1 MKTILLHNPAK
12 QDNVEAMAD
21 ALVESMRYANS
32 AVDYPDISKA
42 RPDDGVPAER
52 FYKAYV
58 GTAPTS
64 ELTAIL
70 QYTQQRMLF
79 DEIGETFLG
88 IALTEMKHY
97 DRLGDFIN
105 HIGGNVSRPAFSAAK
120 VDITTKSAAEAVQ
133 INIVAEEDTISAS
146 EKLSQRIQANNP
158 TPTVTS
164 ALAIQLINKIVADEH
179 VHVRLLAELA
189 HSLGE
194 EDTTL

>member
-32 AVDYPDISKA
+32 SVDYPDVSKA
-42 RPDDGVPAER
+42 KPDDGVPAEW

-70 QYTQQRMLF
+70 QYTQQRMIF
-79 DEIGETFLG
+79 DQIGETFLG

-105 HIGGNVSRPAFSAAK
+105 RIGGNVSRPAFSAAK

-133 INIVAEEDTISAS
+133 INIRAEQDTIAEY
-146 EKLSQRIQANNP
+146 EKLIQRIQANNP

>member
-42 RPDDGVPAER
+42 KPDDGVPAEW

-58 GTAPTS
+58 GTAPAS

-70 QYTQQRMLF
+70 QYTQQRMIF
-79 DEIGETFLG
+79 DQIGETFLG

-105 HIGGNVSRPAFSAAK
+105 RIGGNVSRPAFSAAK

-133 INIVAEEDTISAS
+133 INIHAEQDTIAEY
-146 EKLSQRIQANNP
+146 EKLIQRIQANNP

-189 HSLGE
+189 QSLGE

>member
-32 AVDYPDISKA
+32 SVDYPDVSKA
-42 RPDDGVPAER
+42 KPDDGVPAEW

-70 QYTQQRMLF
+70 QYTQQRMIF

-105 HIGGNVSRPAFSAAK
+105 RIGGNVSRPAFSAAK

-133 INIVAEEDTISAS
+133 INIRAEQDTIAEY
-146 EKLSQRIQANNP
+146 EKLIQRIQANNP

-164 ALAIQLINKIVADEH
+164 ALAIQLINKIVADER
-179 VHVRLLAELA
+179 VHVYLLAELA
-189 HSLGE
+189 QSLGE

>member
-12 QDNVEAMAD
+12 RDNVEAMAD

-32 AVDYPDISKA
+32 AVDYPDVSKA
-42 RPDDGVPAER
+42 KPDDGVPAEW

-70 QYTQQRMLF
+70 QYTQQRMIF

-105 HIGGNVSRPAFSAAK
+105 RIGGNVSRPAFSAAK

-133 INIVAEEDTISAS
+133 INIRAEQDTIAEY
-146 EKLSQRIQANNP
+146 EKLIQRIQANNP

-189 HSLGE
+189 QSLGE

>member
-32 AVDYPDISKA
+32 AVDYPDVSKA
-42 RPDDGVPAER
+42 KPDDGVPAEW

-70 QYTQQRMLF
+70 QYTQQRMIF
-79 DEIGETFLG
+79 DQIGETFLG

-105 HIGGNVSRPAFSAAK
+105 RIGGNVSRPAFSAAK
-120 VDITTKSAAEAVQ
+120 VDITAKSAAEAVQ
-133 INIVAEEDTISAS
+133 INIHAEQDTIAEY
-146 EKLSQRIQANNP
+146 EKLIQRIQANNP

-164 ALAIQLINKIVADEH
+164 ALAIQLINKIVADER
-179 VHVRLLAELA
+179 VHVCLLAELA
-189 HSLGE
+189 QSLGE

>member
-32 AVDYPDISKA
+32 SVDYPDVSKA
-42 RPDDGVPAER
+42 KPDDGVPAEW

-64 ELTAIL
+64 ELTAII
-70 QYTQQRMLF
+70 QYTQQRMIF
-79 DEIGETFLG
+79 DQIGETFLG

-105 HIGGNVSRPAFSAAK
+105 RIGGNVSRPAFSAAK

-133 INIVAEEDTISAS
+133 INIRAEQDTITEY
-146 EKLSQRIQANNP
+146 EKLIQRIQANNP

-164 ALAIQLINKIVADEH
+164 ALAIQLINKIVADER

-189 HSLGE
+189 QSLGE

>member
-42 RPDDGVPAER
+42 KPDDGVPAEW

-105 HIGGNVSRPAFSAAK
+105 RIGGNVSRPAFSAAK
-120 VDITTKSAAEAVQ
+120 VDITTKSAAEAIQ
-133 INIVAEEDTISAS
+133 INIVAEEDTISAY
-146 EKLSQRIQANNP
+146 EKLIQRIQANNP

-189 HSLGE
+189 QSLGE
-194 EDTTL
+194 KDTTL

>member
-32 AVDYPDISKA
+32 SVDYPDVSKA
-42 RPDDGVPAER
+42 KPDDGVPAEW

-64 ELTAIL
+64 ELTAII
-70 QYTQQRMLF
+70 QYTQQRMIF
-79 DEIGETFLG
+79 DQIGETFLG

-105 HIGGNVSRPAFSAAK
+105 RIGGNVSRPAFSAAK

-133 INIVAEEDTISAS
+133 INIRAEQDTITEY
-146 EKLSQRIQANNP
+146 EKLIQRIQANNP

-189 HSLGE
+189 QSLGE

>member
-1 MKTILLHNPAK
+1 MKTILLHQPAK

-32 AVDYPDISKA
+32 AVDYPDVSKA
-42 RPDDGVPAER
+42 KPDDGVPAEW

-70 QYTQQRMLF
+70 QYTQQRMIF
-79 DEIGETFLG
+79 DQIGETFLG

-105 HIGGNVSRPAFSAAK
+105 RIGGNVSRPAFSAAK

-133 INIVAEEDTISAS
+133 INIRAEQDTIAEY
-146 EKLSQRIQANNP
+146 EKLIQRIQANNP

-164 ALAIQLINKIVADEH
+164 ALAIQLINKIVADER
-179 VHVRLLAELA
+179 VHVCLLAELA
-189 HSLGE
+189 QSLGE

>member
-32 AVDYPDISKA
+32 AVDYPDVSKA
-42 RPDDGVPAER
+42 KPDDGVPAEW

-70 QYTQQRMLF
+70 QYTQQRMIF

-105 HIGGNVSRPAFSAAK
+105 RIGGNVSRPAFSAAK

-133 INIVAEEDTISAS
+133 INIHAEQDTIAEY
-146 EKLSQRIQANNP
+146 EKLIQRIQANNP

-189 HSLGE
+189 QSLGE

>member
-42 RPDDGVPAER
+42 KPDDGVPAEW

-133 INIVAEEDTISAS
+133 INIVAEEDTISAY

-158 TPTVTS
+158 TSTVTS

-179 VHVRLLAELA
+179 VHVRLLVELA
-189 HSLGE
+189 RSLGE
-194 EDTTL
+194 EDATL

>member
-32 AVDYPDISKA
+32 VVDYPDVSKA
-42 RPDDGVPAER
+42 KPDDGVPAEW

-70 QYTQQRMLF
+70 QYTQQRMIF
-79 DEIGETFLG
+79 DQIGETFLG

-105 HIGGNVSRPAFSAAK
+105 RIGGNVSRPAFSAAK

-133 INIVAEEDTISAS
+133 INIRAEQDTIAEY
-146 EKLSQRIQANNP
+146 EKLIQRIQANNP

-189 HSLGE
+189 QSLGE

>member
-32 AVDYPDISKA
+32 AVDYPDVSKA
-42 RPDDGVPAER
+42 KPDDGVPAEW

-70 QYTQQRMLF
+70 QYTQQRMIF
-79 DEIGETFLG
+79 DQIGETFLG

-105 HIGGNVSRPAFSAAK
+105 RIGGNVSRPAFSAAK

-133 INIVAEEDTISAS
+133 INIRAEQDTIAEY
-146 EKLSQRIQANNP
+146 EKLIQRIQANNP

-164 ALAIQLINKIVADEH
+164 ALAIQLINKIVVDER
-179 VHVRLLAELA
+179 VHVCLLAELA
-189 HSLGE
+189 QSLGE

>member
-32 AVDYPDISKA
+32 SVDYPDVSKA
-42 RPDDGVPAER
+42 KPDDGVPAEW

-70 QYTQQRMLF
+70 QYTQQRMIF

-105 HIGGNVSRPAFSAAK
+105 RIGGNVSRPAFSAAK

-133 INIVAEEDTISAS
+133 INIRAEQDTIAEY
-146 EKLSQRIQANNP
+146 EKLIQRIQANNP

-189 HSLGE
+189 QSLGE

>member
-32 AVDYPDISKA
+32 SVDYPDVSKA
-42 RPDDGVPAER
+42 KPDDGVPAEW
-52 FYKAYV
+52 FYKAYA

-70 QYTQQRMLF
+70 QYTQQRMIF

-105 HIGGNVSRPAFSAAK
+105 RIGGNVSRPAFSAAK

-133 INIVAEEDTISAS
+133 INIHAEQDTIAEY
-146 EKLSQRIQANNP
+146 EKLIQRIQANNP

-189 HSLGE
+189 QSLGE

>member
-42 RPDDGVPAER
+42 KPDDGVPAEW

-133 INIVAEEDTISAS
+133 INIVAEEDTISAY

-179 VHVRLLAELA
+179 VHVRLLVELA
-189 HSLGE
+189 RSLGE
-194 EDTTL
+194 EDATL

>member
-32 AVDYPDISKA
+32 AVDYPDVSKA
-42 RPDDGVPAER
+42 KPDDGVPAEW

-70 QYTQQRMLF
+70 QYTQQRMIF
-79 DEIGETFLG
+79 DQIGETFLG

-105 HIGGNVSRPAFSAAK
+105 RIGGNVSRPAFSAAK

-133 INIVAEEDTISAS
+133 INIHAEQDTIAEY
-146 EKLSQRIQANNP
+146 EKLIQRIQANNP

-164 ALAIQLINKIVADEH
+164 ALAIQLINKIVADER

-189 HSLGE
+189 QSLGE

>member
-12 QDNVEAMAD
+12 KDNVEAMAD

-32 AVDYPDISKA
+32 AVDYPDVSKA
-42 RPDDGVPAER
+42 KPDDG
-52 FYKAYV
+52 
-58 GTAPTS
+58 
-64 ELTAIL
+64 
-70 QYTQQRMLF
+70 F
-79 DEIGETFLG
+79 DQIGETFLG

-105 HIGGNVSRPAFSAAK
+105 RIGGNVSRPAFSAAK

-133 INIVAEEDTISAS
+133 INIRAEQDTITEY
-146 EKLSQRIQANNP
+146 EKLIQRIQANNP

-164 ALAIQLINKIVADEH
+164 ALAIQLINKIVVDEH
-179 VHVRLLAELA
+179 VHVCLLAELA
-189 HSLGE
+189 QSLGE

>member
-42 RPDDGVPAER
+42 KPDDGVPTEW

-58 GTAPTS
+58 GTASTS

-105 HIGGNVSRPAFSAAK
+105 RIGGNVSRPAFSAAK

-133 INIVAEEDTISAS
+133 INIRAEQDTIAEY
-146 EKLSQRIQANNP
+146 EKLIQRIQANNP

-189 HSLGE
+189 QSLGE

>member
-32 AVDYPDISKA
+32 AVDYPDVSKA
-42 RPDDGVPAER
+42 KPDDGVPAEW

-105 HIGGNVSRPAFSAAK
+105 RIGGNVSRPAFSAAK

-133 INIVAEEDTISAS
+133 INIVAEEDTISAY

>member
-32 AVDYPDISKA
+32 SVDYPDVSKA
-42 RPDDGVPAER
+42 KPDDGVPAEW

-58 GTAPTS
+58 GTPPTS

-70 QYTQQRMLF
+70 QYTQQRMIF

-105 HIGGNVSRPAFSAAK
+105 RIGGNVSRPAFSAAK

-133 INIVAEEDTISAS
+133 INIRAEQDTIAEY
-146 EKLSQRIQANNP
+146 EKLIQRIQANNP

-164 ALAIQLINKIVADEH
+164 ALAIQLINKIVVDEH

-189 HSLGE
+189 QSLGE

>member
-32 AVDYPDISKA
+32 AVDYPDVSKA
-42 RPDDGVPAER
+42 KPDDGVPAEW

-70 QYTQQRMLF
+70 QYTQQRMIF
-79 DEIGETFLG
+79 DQIGETFLG

-105 HIGGNVSRPAFSAAK
+105 RIGGNVSRPAFSAAK

-133 INIVAEEDTISAS
+133 INIRAEQDTIAEY
-146 EKLSQRIQANNP
+146 EKLIQRIQANNP

-164 ALAIQLINKIVADEH
+164 TLAVQLINKIIADER
-179 VHVRLLAELA
+179 VHVRLLSELA
-189 HSLGE
+189 IMIDE
-194 EDTTL
+194 TL

>member
-32 AVDYPDISKA
+32 SVDYPDVSKA
-42 RPDDGVPAER
+42 KPDDGVPAEW

-70 QYTQQRMLF
+70 QYTQQRMIF

-105 HIGGNVSRPAFSAAK
+105 RIGGNVSRPAFSAAK

-133 INIVAEEDTISAS
+133 INIRAEQDTIAEY
-146 EKLSQRIQANNP
+146 EKLIQRIQANNP
-158 TPTVTS
+158 IPTVTS
-164 ALAIQLINKIVADEH
+164 ALAIQLINKIVVDEH

-189 HSLGE
+189 QSLGE

>member
-21 ALVESMRYANS
+21 ALVESMRYTNS
-32 AVDYPDISKA
+32 AVDYPDVSKA
-42 RPDDGVPAER
+42 KPDDGVPAEW

-70 QYTQQRMLF
+70 QYTQQRMIF
-79 DEIGETFLG
+79 DQIGETFLG

-105 HIGGNVSRPAFSAAK
+105 RIGGNVSRPAFSAAK

-133 INIVAEEDTISAS
+133 INIRAEQDTITEY
-146 EKLSQRIQANNP
+146 EKLIQRIQANNP

-189 HSLGE
+189 QSLGE

>member
-32 AVDYPDISKA
+32 AVDYPDVSKA
-42 RPDDGVPAER
+42 KPDDGVPAEW

-70 QYTQQRMLF
+70 QYTQQRMIF
-79 DEIGETFLG
+79 DQIGETFLG

-105 HIGGNVSRPAFSAAK
+105 RIGGNVSRLAFSAAK

-133 INIVAEEDTISAS
+133 INIRAEQDTIAEY
-146 EKLSQRIQANNP
+146 EKLIQRIQANNP

-189 HSLGE
+189 QSLGE

>member
-12 QDNVEAMAD
+12 RDNVEAMAD

-32 AVDYPDISKA
+32 AVDYPDVSKA
-42 RPDDGVPAER
+42 KPDDGVPAEW

-70 QYTQQRMLF
+70 QYTQQRMIF

-105 HIGGNVSRPAFSAAK
+105 RIGGNVSRPAFSAAK

-133 INIVAEEDTISAS
+133 INIHAEQDTIAEY
-146 EKLSQRIQANNP
+146 EKLIQRIQANNP

-189 HSLGE
+189 QSLGE

>member
-32 AVDYPDISKA
+32 SVDYPDVSKA
-42 RPDDGVPAER
+42 KPDDGVPAEW

-70 QYTQQRMLF
+70 QYTQQRMIF

-105 HIGGNVSRPAFSAAK
+105 RIGGNVSRPAFSAAK

-133 INIVAEEDTISAS
+133 INIRAEQDTITEY
-146 EKLSQRIQANNP
+146 EKLIQRIQANNP

-189 HSLGE
+189 QSLGE

>member
-1 MKTILLHNPAK
+1 MKTILLRNPAK

-32 AVDYPDISKA
+32 SVDYPDVSKA
-42 RPDDGVPAER
+42 KPDDGVPAEW

-64 ELTAIL
+64 ELTAII
-70 QYTQQRMLF
+70 QYTQQRMIF
-79 DEIGETFLG
+79 DQIGETFLG

-105 HIGGNVSRPAFSAAK
+105 RIGGNVSRPAFSAAK

-133 INIVAEEDTISAS
+133 INIRAEQDTIAEY
-146 EKLSQRIQANNP
+146 EKLIQRIQANNP

-164 ALAIQLINKIVADEH
+164 ALAIQLINKIVADER

-189 HSLGE
+189 QSLGE

>member
-32 AVDYPDISKA
+32 AVDYPDVSKA
-42 RPDDGVPAER
+42 KPDDG
-52 FYKAYV
+52 V

-70 QYTQQRMLF
+70 QYTQQRMIF

-97 DRLGDFIN
+97 DRLGDFIDR
-105 HIGGNVSRPAFSAAK
+105 IGGNVSRPAFSAAK

-133 INIVAEEDTISAS
+133 INIHAEQDTIAEY
-146 EKLSQRIQANNP
+146 EKLIQRIQANNP

-179 VHVRLLAELA
+179 VHVCLLAELA
-189 HSLGE
+189 QSLGE

>member
-32 AVDYPDISKA
+32 AVDYPDVSKA
-42 RPDDGVPAER
+42 KPDDGVPAEW

-70 QYTQQRMLF
+70 QYTQQRMIF
-79 DEIGETFLG
+79 DQIGETFLG

-105 HIGGNVSRPAFSAAK
+105 RIGGNVSRPAFSAAK

-133 INIVAEEDTISAS
+133 INIHAEQDTIAEY
-146 EKLSQRIQANNP
+146 EKLIQRIQANNP
-158 TPTVTS
+158 TPTVPS

-189 HSLGE
+189 QSLGE

>member
-32 AVDYPDISKA
+32 AVDYPDVSKA
-42 RPDDGVPAER
+42 KPDDGVPAEW

-70 QYTQQRMLF
+70 QYTQQRMIF

-105 HIGGNVSRPAFSAAK
+105 RIGGNVSRPAFSAAK

-133 INIVAEEDTISAS
+133 INIRAEQDTITEY
-146 EKLSQRIQANNP
+146 EKLIQRIQVNNP

-164 ALAIQLINKIVADEH
+164 ALAIQLINKIVADER

-189 HSLGE
+189 QSLGE

>member
-32 AVDYPDISKA
+32 AVDYPDVSKA
-42 RPDDGVPAER
+42 KPDDGVPAEW
-52 FYKAYV
+52 FYQAYV

-70 QYTQQRMLF
+70 QYTQQRMIF
-79 DEIGETFLG
+79 DQIGETFLG

-105 HIGGNVSRPAFSAAK
+105 RIGGNVSRPAFSAAK

-133 INIVAEEDTISAS
+133 INIRAEQDTIAEY
-146 EKLSQRIQANNP
+146 EKLIQRIQANNP

-164 ALAIQLINKIVADEH
+164 ALAIQLINKIVADER
-179 VHVRLLAELA
+179 VHVCLLAELA
-189 HSLGE
+189 QSLGE

>member
-32 AVDYPDISKA
+32 SVDYPDVSKA
-42 RPDDGVPAER
+42 KPDDGVPAEW

-70 QYTQQRMLF
+70 QYTQQRMIF
-79 DEIGETFLG
+79 DQIGETFLG

-105 HIGGNVSRPAFSAAK
+105 RIGGNVSRPAFSAAK

-133 INIVAEEDTISAS
+133 INIRAEQDTIAEY
-146 EKLSQRIQANNP
+146 EKLIQRIQANNP
-158 TPTVTS
+158 TPTMTS

-189 HSLGE
+189 QSLGE